1 MLAAGSGREK
11 DILPIGGGGQDVAD
25 QRARAGHAHDPS
37 RIGGGGGRER
47 VLRGRRDVYPQARRQ
62 QGPQRVGRGGP
73 RIGGGGEDD
82 PGGQGPEGGQDAAR
96 VPVGR
101 DAHHAGDQPP
111 PGISAQ
117 RRG

>member
-11 DILPIGGGGQDVAD
+11 DILPVAGGGQDVAD
-25 QRARAGHAHDPS
+25 QRERAGHAHDPS

-82 PGGQGPEGGQDAAR
+82 PGGQGAEGGQDA
-96 VPVGR
+96 GR
-101 DAHHAGDQPP
+101 GLFGEEADHAGDETP
-111 PGISAQ
+111 PGTRAQ
-117 RRG
+117 R